1 MESYNNFIE
10 YMKSDSV
17 DIKVFMG
24 IMARYTN
31 STLVGIYKLNE
42 WILSDDKLTFPD
54 TIDPHINKIQIIDDK
69 VIVIPCNG
77 YTLCLMGRELGYKD
91 DIVVE
96 LRPFLR
102 VIDGLLKDEL
112 DTSTMFLVNMSHEI
126 RTPLNGVIGYAQLL
140 EQTELK
146 SCQKANVRS
155 LTDCSVQLM
164 QIINNILDIS
174 RLTAGKIKTHME
186 CFSMTEIEDYINNI
200 LVTKITQKKQQLK
213 FRSLSTVPSYIIADK
228 QKIIQILIN
237 LVSNAHKY
245 SNISS
250 HINVTFS
257 VDETD
262 NNLVIKVIDEG
273 VGIPR
278 SKIDNLFEPFSRL
291 HPEDIQSG
299 SGLGLVISKKL
310 AILMGG
316 DIAVESVEGRG
327 SEFTVTVKYRKYK
340 EVEEEVDREIGNMDG
355 MYVLVVDDTVDNRI
369 LLSEQL
375 HSWNM
380 NPIVVASAKEAL
392 NILRSKR
399 HDIIVGLIDICM
411 PEIDGIQLAK
421 TIKEENP
428 LLPLIALS
436 SLDSFVPSCDFETK
450 LDKPVNKIQLYEKMK
465 NIITKFNPKLIKTN
479 SPTHLTNRDCRILV
493 AEDNMYNSDML
504 IKMLNNIGYENIDI
518 AVNGIDAVDKLK
530 IANSTNLPYK
540 VLLLDLSMPQMDGYE
555 VIQHIK
561 KEGWDQPHIIVVTA
575 SVITGEADKCMAM
588 GVEHFVSKPIDYN
601 SLKRVIIQ
609 LLSK

>member
-42 WILSDDKLTFPD
+42 WILSDDTLTFPN
-54 TIDPHINKIQIIDDK
+54 TIDPHINKIQIIDDTI
-69 VIVIPCNG
+69 IVIPCNG

-174 RLTAGKIKTHME
+174 RLTAGKMKTHME

-262 NNLVIKVIDEG
+262 NNLIIKVIDEG

-316 DIAVESVEGRG
+316 DITVESVEGRG

-479 SPTHLTNRDCRILV
+479 SPTHLANRDCRILV

-504 IKMLNNIGYENIDI
+504 IKMLNNIGYENIDV

-530 IANSTNLPYK
+530 IANSTKLPYK

-561 KEGWDQPHIIVVTA
+561 NEGWDQPHIIVVTA

>member
-504 IKMLNNIGYENIDI
+504 IKMLNNIGYENIDV

-530 IANSTNLPYK
+530 IANSTKLPYK

-561 KEGWDQPHIIVVTA
+561 NEGWDQPHIIVVTA